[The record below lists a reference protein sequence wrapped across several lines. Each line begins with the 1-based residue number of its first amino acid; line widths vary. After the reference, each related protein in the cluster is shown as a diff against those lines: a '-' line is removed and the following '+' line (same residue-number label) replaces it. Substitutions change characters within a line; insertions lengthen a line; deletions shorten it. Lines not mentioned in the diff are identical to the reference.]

1 MRNYVRNKMR
11 FFFDK
16 KNISVCFLLCLLSL
30 FVLFQRGEALAG
42 NNVYRELVERGVA
55 TYEDGCRAISAYVGI
70 PAGTMTFEEVV
81 SALKKKEIVDRRWE
95 YQPDKTFTRAI
106 AAYMIFKVLDMKGG
120 FTMHV
125 MSGLG
130 RFTGFICRK
139 LGISDDFTMP
149 DIGMGRRYAY
159 LEFQFKGII
168 PQGNKRTFLTG
179 HDLMAIMY
187 RLEQYIKAEEAEKK
201 QKEKNKKEKEKEKEN
216 KKQERLTT
224 EGTHS

>member
-1 MRNYVRNKMR
+1 
-11 FFFDK
+11 
-16 KNISVCFLLCLLSL
+16 
-30 FVLFQRGEALAG
+30 
-42 NNVYRELVERGVA
+42 
-55 TYEDGCRAISAYVGI
+55 
-70 PAGTMTFEEVV
+70 
-81 SALKKKEIVDRRWE
+81 
-95 YQPDKTFTRAI
+95 
-106 AAYMIFKVLDMKGG
+106 
-120 FTMHV
+120 

-159 LEFQFKGII
+159 LEFLFKGII